1 MGDDA
6 KLDYVET
13 TSHPVNIIA
22 SIASNT
28 ATAINNDDNTTVAL
42 NIEPTSLTQVS
53 CVTDCKSM
61 DCTMDS
67 TVYRH
72 PASIQSILPLGDLGK
87 DSADIFYPDPS
98 VGQAE
103 LTMNPLCY
111 NSQISTGLTTCAQPT
126 TFSSIATLSA
136 PSPIADRSSFSGSRT
151 LSNEIRSGE
160 NNVIPTKTLEAP
172 CCMGKDVTSSFPL
185 SFQACSPHPEIKIT
199 EEQCDTDCTISMAN
213 GDPYFARA
221 DVVSYSWGQ
230 PFRTDTDNCA
240 RTDSWENL
248 PSYSSYYRT
257 LKTDSVE
264 GLNETG
270 GPNRDSVLFVDQEN
284 ANLNSGSSVGPF
296 SSVDS
301 APNRTIGPPVGLN
314 GSPVSYSQERQL
326 SAVSSSG
333 VSDEAISHGLAQN
346 IFNSVDNQVRLY
358 THPLSLTNKISRE
371 SENRNSLNFQS
382 IPPSYMITST
392 EDRPQLARQY
402 HPKSCISTYC
412 GLTDAPM
419 DSDPRIKLT
428 LSSDNL
434 LNRQTPCAD
443 TSIIHAVSGLENNS
457 YLIPS
462 SSSLTPTN
470 LSLAQLLPMSDDL
483 QPNPKLHTNNEN
495 NRCPISSIPTST
507 HSGVF
512 QSILISPLG
521 DTLGHLTTSGYTQ
534 ADVGLALGTLY
545 GNVFSQTTICR
556 FEALQLSFKNMCKLK
571 PLLQKWLL
579 EADCSTGTANNLDK
593 IAAQGRKRKKRTSI
607 EVGVKGVLETHFA
620 KQPKPLAQDIIQ
632 LAGMLGL
639 EKEVVRVWFCNRRQ
653 KQKRLNPHMC
663 ASMTGDST
671 LDDSM
676 INDSSDDEHEEDE
689 DGENDRDRVDR
700 MELRES
706 IMGKDR
712 SDSNDASDHRMEISE
727 STEMPSCN
735 ISDSAES
742 NLALVTTASGIT
754 IMTTTTTNSAD
765 HGAMDSH
772 EISKSTCAMMNGT
785 NANVTMSN
793 LTESM
798 GNTAGSKRSTAR
810 RLRRRLGQNSI
821 LSVPRNGD
829 SLDSAHGYLAPE
841 NTVFSNYYPTLLPSL
856 RSTFVILKQTAELF
870 GVIAQTNMH
879 TLVEIQLHALS
890 STDKVFKQE
899 LLCLYASIPVCFCTS
914 ETEQNGQTRLHHYTG
929 MNAYESTNH
938 FIPVLVC
945 FHLPTTETGL

>member
-42 NIEPTSLTQVS
+42 NITPTSLTQVS
-53 CVTDCKSM
+53 CVTDCKSV

-72 PASIQSILPLGDLGK
+72 PASIQSILPLSDLGK

-151 LSNEIRSGE
+151 LSNEVRSGE
-160 NNVIPTKTLEAP
+160 NNVIPTKALGAP
-172 CCMGKDVTSSFPL
+172 CCMGKDATSSFQL
-185 SFQACSPHPEIKIT
+185 SYQACSSHPEIKT
-199 EEQCDTDCTISMAN
+199 TDEQRDTDCTISMAN
-213 GDPYFARA
+213 GDQYFAPA

-230 PFRTDTDNCA
+230 PFRTDTDNCP
-240 RTDSWENL
+240 RTGSWEHL
-248 PSYSSYYRT
+248 PRYSSYYRT
-257 LKTDSVE
+257 LKIDSVE

-270 GPNRDSVLFVDQEN
+270 GPNRNSVLFVDQEN

-301 APNRTIGPPVGLN
+301 APNRIIGPPVGLN

-346 IFNSVDNQVRLY
+346 IFTSVDNQVRLY

-371 SENRNSLNFQS
+371 SEDRNSLNFQS
-382 IPPSYMITST
+382 IPPSYMTTST
-392 EDRPQLARQY
+392 EDRSQLAQQY
-402 HPKSCISTYC
+402 HPTSCIPTYC
-412 GLTDAPM
+412 GLTDTPM

-434 LNRQTPCAD
+434 LNRQTPGAD

-495 NRCPISSIPTST
+495 NRCPIPSIPTST
-507 HSGVF
+507 HNGVF

-571 PLLQKWLL
+571 PLLQKWLH

-689 DGENDRDRVDR
+689 DGENDRDGAGR
-700 MELRES
+700 MELHES

-712 SDSNDASDHRMEISE
+712 SDSNDASDHRMEIAA

-742 NLALVTTASGIT
+742 NLALITTASGIT

-772 EISKSTCAMMNGT
+772 EISKSTCAMMNGINT
-785 NANVTMSN
+785 NVTMSN

-798 GNTAGSKRSTAR
+798 GNTASSKRSIAR

-821 LSVPRNGD
+821 LSVPRSGD

-841 NTVFSNYYPTLLPSL
+841 NTVFSNYCPTLLPSL
-856 RSTFVILKQTAELF
+856 RSTFVILNQTAELL
-870 GVIAQTNMH
+870 GVIAQTNKHAHKH
-879 TLVEIQLHALS
+879 TRGN
-890 STDKVFKQE
+890 
-899 LLCLYASIPVCFCTS
+899 PVTCT
-914 ETEQNGQTRLHHYTG
+914 
-929 MNAYESTNH
+929 
-938 FIPVLVC
+938 FI
-945 FHLPTTETGL
+945 H